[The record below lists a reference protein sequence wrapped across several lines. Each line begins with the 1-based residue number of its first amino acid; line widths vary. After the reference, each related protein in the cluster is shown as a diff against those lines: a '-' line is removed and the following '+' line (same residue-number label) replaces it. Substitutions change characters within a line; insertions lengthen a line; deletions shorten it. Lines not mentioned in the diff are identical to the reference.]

1 MTSSAVFTYQ
11 TLLSLKQEQRVLL
24 EKTADHLCYVER
36 CLFADYA
43 KGKKLS
49 SCKSTYLATHG
60 ITARQFNA
68 IRIQLEGKIASI
80 VQIREEHIKQLPVVI
95 KKVQAK
101 VARLEKTKGTA
112 LRKKREQLNRL
123 QNKLADLQEDQ
134 AKKKVRLCFGSKK
147 LFQAQF
153 HLTENGYTSHEQW
166 KADWQRS
173 RNDSFFLIGSKEES
187 CGNQSCQA
195 TIQIDGSL
203 SLIVRL
209 PHTASEKHLTLH
221 NVRFAYGQETI
232 LAALASCQKR
242 KELAKQKDSS
252 YVFYGTA
259 ICYRFKCKKD
269 KWYVYVSTSQT
280 APEVTTDPKHGA
292 IGIDINADHLAMTET
307 DQHGNPIYTQR
318 IPLVTYGKSTEQTE
332 ALIGDAVAK
341 IVKKA
346 KEAKKPVVIEDLDF
360 EKKKKSLKEEKPSY
374 SRMLSGF
381 AYRKVMNMMQ
391 SRAFRDGVSVL
402 RVNPALTSVIGRV
415 KYAVRYGLSL
425 HAAAALSIA
434 RRGLKFLER
443 VPALLDKVP
452 DGKGGILALRSPV
465 RKGFKHKKLTWEQIS
480 KLLKAGL
487 AAHAR
492 ERAKSSFHQAV
503 A

>member
-1 MTSSAVFTYQ
+1 MTSSAVFTHQ
-11 TLLSLKQEQRVLL
+11 TLLCLQQEQQALL
-24 EKTADHLCYVER
+24 EKTAEHLCRVER

-43 KGKKLS
+43 KGKKLASLKS
-49 SCKSTYLATHG
+49 SYLTTHK

-68 IRIQLEGKIASI
+68 IKMQLEGKISSI
-80 VQIREEHIKQLPVVI
+80 IQIREEHIKQLPAVI
-95 KKVQAK
+95 KKVQDR

-112 LRKKREQLNRL
+112 LRKKREQLHRL
-123 QNKLADLQEDQ
+123 QNKLAELKEDH
-134 AKKKVRLCFGSKK
+134 ANKKVRLCFGSKK
-147 LFQAQF
+147 LFHAQF
-153 HLTENGYTSHEQW
+153 YLKENGYASHKEW
-166 KADWQRS
+166 KADWQQS
-173 RNDSFFLIGSKEES
+173 RNGSFFLIGSKEES

-195 TIQIDGSL
+195 SVQTDGSL
-203 SLIVRL
+203 SLTVRL
-209 PHTASEKHLTLH
+209 PHSSSEKYLTLH
-221 NVRFAYGQETI
+221 NVRFAYGHEAI

-242 KELAKQKDSS
+242 KELAKQKDPSHL
-252 YVFYGTA
+252 FYGTA

-269 KWYVYVSTSQT
+269 KWYVYASISQV

-292 IGIDINADHLAMTET
+292 IGVDINADHLAMTET
-307 DQHGNPIYTQR
+307 DQHGNPIYTER
-318 IPLVTYGKSTEQTE
+318 VPLVTYGKSTEQTE

-346 KEAKKPVVIEDLDF
+346 KAVKKPVVMEDLDF
-360 EKKKKSLKEEKPSY
+360 EKKKKSLKDGKPSY

-391 SRAFRDGVSVL
+391 SRALRDGVGVL
-402 RVNPALTSVIGRV
+402 CVNPALTSVIGRV
-415 KYAVRYGLSL
+415 KYAARYGLSI
-425 HAAAALSIA
+425 HSAAALSIA

-465 RKGFKHKKLTWEQIS
+465 RKGFEHKKLTWEQIS

-487 AAHAR
+487 AARAR
-492 ERAKSSFHQAV
+492 ERRRSSLHQA
-503 A
+503 AA